1 MANFLPFLL
10 AAGAA
15 ALILGK
21 KKGSSS
27 GALVETDVLLKG
39 AMRGSV
45 GVVAEWQVVGLA
57 PAPAAGFAPGEDT
70 AFGAQIKLARDNS
83 FTMISTHPTA
93 PEAEDA
99 AQTALIAK
107 GFTDPV

>member
-1 MANFLPFLL
+1 MANFIPLLL

-15 ALILGK
+15 ALFLGK

-27 GALVETDVLLKG
+27 GTLVETDVLLKG

-57 PAPAAGFAPGEDT
+57 PAPAAGFAPGDDT
-70 AFGAQIKLARDNS
+70 AFGAQIKLARDTN
-83 FTMISTHPTA
+83 FTMVSTHASA

-99 AQTALIAK
+99 AVTDLIAK
-107 GFTDPV
+107 GFTDAA